1 MFSHIHVGAK
11 KLNAL
16 VAFYESLLAKLGFE
30 QMPEGNGGQ
39 AKGVGWKYPD

>member
-1 MFSHIHVGAK
+1 MFSHIHVGARE
-11 KLNAL
+11 LNAL